1 MAFPDVEVCI
11 ADLLRPLVEEDDH
24 IGNFVIVDFDEMV
37 LETGWEDTPFIE
49 VHELDGDIDNATFT
63 KWPVLEVLCWGK
75 SRDVARQT
83 AAAVTKLIVEDNFQ
97 EQFEAGG
104 ELFDSAELIAG
115 SAEQKTINPD
125 NRCVTLTFQLECRPI
140 YN

>member
-1 MAFPDVEVCI
+1 MAFPDVEKCF
-11 ADLLRPLVEEDDH
+11 ADLLRPLVAEDDH
-24 IGNFVIVDFDEMV
+24 IGNFVILDFDKLV
-37 LETGWEDTPFIE
+37 LDTGWEDTPFIE
-49 VHELDGDIDNATFT
+49 LHERDGDLDPATFT

-75 SRDVARQT
+75 SRDVARGT
-83 AAAVTKLIVEDNFQ
+83 AAAVSKLIVEDNFQ

-104 ELFDSAELIAG
+104 ELFDSAEIIAG
-115 SAEQKTINPD
+115 SSEQSVENPD